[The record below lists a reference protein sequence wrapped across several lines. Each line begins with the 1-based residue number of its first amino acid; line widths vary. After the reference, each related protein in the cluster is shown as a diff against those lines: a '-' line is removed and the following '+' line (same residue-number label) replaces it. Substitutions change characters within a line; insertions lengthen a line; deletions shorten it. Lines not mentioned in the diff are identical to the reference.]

1 MKKLNIKKLT
11 LTALFA
17 AVAVVG
23 SLFSFPVFGAKCAP
37 VQHLVNILCAVLVG
51 PWWGLA
57 AAFIAALI
65 RNLLALGSPLAFPGS
80 LACRTFVSVWKE
92 ASVGIFRRSIR
103 DGNHRR
109 TAFLPGC
116 IICNGQHSRSAFYLR
131 CSVFDQYLWRNDHRD
146 HRDCAAEE
154 VRHACKDAGSVA
166 VENRSA

>member
-1 MKKLNIKKLT
+1 MKKFNIKKLT

-65 RNLLALGSPLAFPGS
+65 RNLLALGSPLA
-80 LACRTFVSVWKE
+80 
-92 ASVGIFRRSIR
+92 
-103 DGNHRR
+103 HRW
-109 TAFLPGC
+109 TAFLSSRASCDGKYGGSLVY
-116 IICNGQHSRSAFYLR
+116 IC
-131 CSVFDQYLWRNDHRD
+131 CSVFDQHLRRNDYCD
-146 HRDCAAEE
+146 HCDGSTQEIWNAR
-154 VRHACKDAGSVA
+154 KDAGSFELILVSMQ
-166 VENRSA
+166 NDHLYMRIKKTI